1 MIFGLLN
8 GIIIHILVKRG
19 DKMEPFKAKT
29 LPIEYKINKELFQ
42 LLGEASEK
50 YGEYKSMISGL
61 EFDAGLFL
69 SSLLL
74 KESYKSTQIEG
85 TSVTQDEMFFVK
97 YEKNNDENKEILN
110 LKRAVELGY
119 EKITKGRNIDY
130 ELVNDM
136 HKILLDSVRG
146 ENRSPGKIRDT
157 QNWIAPKGVGIENA
171 TFIPPIPEEVYGLL
185 QNLYQYMGDA
195 YVDPLLV
202 NLAISH
208 AQFETI
214 HAYKDGNGRLGRA
227 LIPLQCAKLD
237 ETEPILFLSEI
248 FELYR
253 PSYQRFLMAYRFGS
267 VSTYLSFFMQCIIEQ
282 CNSYIFKLRRIEQ
295 IYKEDMEEISS
306 FRGETIYKIMP
317 AIMKMV
323 VFTKKEVQNET
334 GVSVNVVS
342 SNINRLVDMGIIQPD
357 SSVLKKGY
365 RYSRI
370 YDEFIN

>member
-1 MIFGLLN
+1 
-8 GIIIHILVKRG
+8 
-19 DKMEPFKAKT
+19 MEPFKAKT
-29 LPIEYKINKELFQ
+29 LPIEYKIDKELFQ

-185 QNLYQYMGDA
+185 QNLYQYMGDI
-195 YVDPLLV
+195 YIDPLLV

-295 IYKEDMEEISS
+295 IYKEDMEKISS

-370 YDEFIN
+370 YDVFIN